1 MSWKC
6 TVLLWQSDTRLCS
19 GRYWKRIMIMCLDIG
34 GERMSVNE
42 RIKQYLEEHGIKQA
56 FLVKKTGLNKQIIS
70 SILNQNRKLT
80 AEELGTIA
88 NALGVDANIFLE

>member
-6 TVLLWQSDTRLCS
+6 KVLLWQSDTRLCS
-19 GRYWKRIMIMCLDIG
+19 GRYWKRIVRMCLGIG

-56 FLVKKTGLNKQIIS
+56 FLAERTGIDQKKMSLILNKG
-70 SILNQNRKLT
+70 RKVT

>member
-1 MSWKC
+1 
-6 TVLLWQSDTRLCS
+6 
-19 GRYWKRIMIMCLDIG
+19 
-34 GERMSVNE
+34 MSVNE

-88 NALGVDANIFLE
+88 NALGVDANIFLEWCSQSAKRGSRMIKT

>member
-1 MSWKC
+1 
-6 TVLLWQSDTRLCS
+6 
-19 GRYWKRIMIMCLDIG
+19 
-34 GERMSVNE
+34 MSVNE

-56 FLVKKTGLNKQIIS
+56 FLVKKTGISKEKMSLILNK
-70 SILNQNRKLT
+70 NRKLT